1 MRVFQILDNEVLII
15 NDKKEYKDSVANF
28 KGDSSVTVEL
38 PVKSIYDDLQKLP
51 VIQYKDQAEEWKDFP
66 VQELETYI
74 DSVQTYLDAKEKR
87 EYVEPTEEEKAQAA
101 RQQLDAEYEAEKS
114 ALADS
119 LTTAILR
126 GDTDTQASIQAD
138 YKDLEASYAESV
150 SALNS

>member
-1 MRVFQILDNEVLII
+1 MRVFQILNDEVLII

-28 KGDSSVTVEL
+28 KVDSGVTVEL
-38 PVKSIYDDLQKLP
+38 PIKSIYDDLQKLP
-51 VIQYKDQAEEWKDFP
+51 VIQYAGKPEDWKSYP

-101 RQQLDAEYEAEKS
+101 RQQLDAEYESTKS
-114 ALADS
+114 QLADD

-126 GDTDTQASIQAD
+126 GDTETQASIQSD
-138 YKDLEASYAESV
+138 YKDLETSYAE
-150 SALNS
+150 AIAE

>member
-1 MRVFQILDNEVLII
+1 MRVFQILNDEVLII

-28 KGDSSVTVEL
+28 KTDSGLTVEL

-51 VIQYKDQAEEWKDFP
+51 VIQYAGQPEDWKAYP

-87 EYVEPTEEEKAQAA
+87 EYVEPTEEEKVQAE
-101 RQQLDAEYEAEKS
+101 RQQLDNEYNSTKQQ
-114 ALADS
+114 LADD

-126 GDTDTQASIQAD
+126 GDTEAQASIQAN

>member
-28 KGDSSVTVEL
+28 KVDSGVTIEL

-51 VIQYKDQAEEWKDFP
+51 VIQYKDKAEEWKDFP
-66 VQELETYI
+66 IQELETYI

-101 RQQLDAEYEAEKS
+101 WQQLDAEYEAEKS

-119 LTTAILR
+119 LTTAILQ
-126 GDTDTQASIQAD
+126 GDTNTQASIQAD
-138 YKDLEASYAESV
+138 YKDLEASYAKSV

>member
-1 MRVFQILDNEVLII
+1 MRVFQILNNEVLII

-28 KGDSSVTVEL
+28 KTDSGLTVEL

-51 VIQYKDQAEEWKDFP
+51 VIQYAGQPEEWKAYP

-74 DSVQTYLDAKEKR
+74 DSVQTYLDAKAKR
-87 EYVEPTEEEKAQAA
+87 EYVAPTEEEKAQAA
-101 RQQLDAEYEAEKS
+101 RQQLDAEYESEKS

-119 LTTAILR
+119 LTTAILQ
-126 GDTDTQASIQAD
+126 GDIDTQASIQAD
-138 YKDLEASYAESV
+138 YKELEASYAESV

>member
-1 MRVFQILDNEVLII
+1 M
-15 NDKKEYKDSVANF
+15 
-28 KGDSSVTVEL
+28 

-51 VIQYKDQAEEWKDFP
+51 VIQYKDKAEEWKDFP

-101 RQQLDAEYEAEKS
+101 RQQLDADYESTKS
-114 ALADS
+114 QLADD

-126 GDTDTQASIQAD
+126 GDTEAQASIQSD
-138 YKDLEASYAESV
+138 YKDLEASYAE
-150 SALNS
+150 AIAE

>member
-1 MRVFQILDNEVLII
+1 MRVFQILNDEVLII

-28 KGDSSVTVEL
+28 KLDSGITTEL

-51 VIQYKDQAEEWKDFP
+51 VIQYAGQPDDWKTFP

-74 DSVQTYLDAKEKR
+74 DSVQAYLDAKEKR

-101 RQQLDAEYEAEKS
+101 RQQLDAEYESTKS
-114 ALADS
+114 QLADD

-126 GDTDTQASIQAD
+126 GDTEAQASIQSD
-138 YKDLEASYAESV
+138 YKDLEASYADAISE
-150 SALNS
+150 

>member
-1 MRVFQILDNEVLII
+1 MRVFQILNDEVLII

-28 KGDSSVTVEL
+28 KLDSGITTEL

-51 VIQYKDQAEEWKDFP
+51 VIQYAGQPEDWKSYP

-74 DSVQTYLDAKEKR
+74 DSVQTYLDAKAKR

-101 RQQLDAEYEAEKS
+101 RQQLDAEYESEKS

-119 LTTAILR
+119 LTTAILQ

-138 YKDLEASYAESV
+138 YKDLEASYSESV
-150 SALNS
+150 AALNS